1 MQQFLHNRTYN
12 SGMCKYNLHYVLGV
26 ASICTLLTH
35 IASASATLQPFI
47 ERQMRANE
55 TNS

>member
-12 SGMCKYNLHYVLGV
+12 AGMCKYNLHYVLGV
-26 ASICTLLTH
+26 ASICALLTH
-35 IASASATLQPFI
+35 IASAFVTLQPFI
-47 ERQMRANE
+47 ERQMRARA

>member
-12 SGMCKYNLHYVLGV
+12 AGMCKYNLHYVLGV
-26 ASICTLLTH
+26 ASICALLTH
-35 IASASATLQPFI
+35 IASAFAALQRFI
-47 ERQMRANE
+47 ERQMRAKE